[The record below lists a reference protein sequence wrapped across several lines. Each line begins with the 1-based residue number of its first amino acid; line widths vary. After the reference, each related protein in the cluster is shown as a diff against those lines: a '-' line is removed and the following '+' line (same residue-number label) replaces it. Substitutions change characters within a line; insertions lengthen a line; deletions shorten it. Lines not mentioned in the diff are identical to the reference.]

1 MTTDITIVR
10 DTTAHNTVFGAIGA
24 VAVALMVASPVAAS
38 DGPGAAVWAGLTH
51 PLLGVD
57 HVLAMVTVGI
67 LAMTMARP
75 LAAPATF
82 VGAMTVGGALG
93 MAGLG
98 LPGREFAVALSVAAL
113 GAALVAG
120 AGARPEWS
128 LGLIGLAGFVHGHA
142 HGAEAPTAA
151 HPAVYVAGFVAAT
164 ITLHLAGVGI
174 GVRVR
179 SSIRTRAAVGA
190 LVLGAGVGL
199 AAAII

>member
-1 MTTDITIVR
+1 
-10 DTTAHNTVFGAIGA
+10 
-24 VAVALMVASPVAAS
+24 
-38 DGPGAAVWAGLTH
+38 
-51 PLLGVD
+51 
-57 HVLAMVTVGI
+57 
-67 LAMTMARP
+67 
-75 LAAPATF
+75 
-82 VGAMTVGGALG
+82 

-120 AGARPEWS
+120 AAARPEWS

-142 HGAEAPTAA
+142 HGAEAPAAA
-151 HPAVYVAGFVAAT
+151 HPVVYVAGFVAAT
-164 ITLHLAGVGI
+164 VTLHLAGVGI